1 MSEQAQG
8 AGAPISI
15 DIAGAV
21 AALEGNPDLVNH
33 LQELAFGPLAAQQIA
48 VRDEIIEEL
57 IEALYRLSN
66 ECKLAGLASQTGFD
80 CWIAFADKTLAKARG
95 EA

>member
-57 IEALYRLSN
+57 IEALDDAVGTLKGN
-66 ECKLAGLASQTGFD
+66 GFSVTD
-80 CWIAFADKTLAKARG
+80 LEAVLAKARG
-95 EA
+95 AA

>member
-21 AALEGNPDLVNH
+21 AALEGNPELVNH
-33 LQELAFGPLAAQQIA
+33 LQELAFGPLAVQQIA

-57 IEALYRLSN
+57 IEALEAMRS
-66 ECKLAGLASQTGFD
+66 EFR
-80 CWIAFADKTLAKARG
+80 IADLPYGSRAYLMSGQALAKARG

>member
-57 IEALYRLSN
+57 IEASDDAVGTLKGN
-66 ECKLAGLASQTGFD
+66 GFSVTD
-80 CWIAFADKTLAKARG
+80 LEAVLAKARG
-95 EA
+95 AA